1 MTQWL
6 ESRSAQ
12 GLKCNC
18 NNNKQFLIIPDK
30 WMSLTNTVG
39 AKSTVWRWLLPAL
52 VGLVVG
58 GGWGISL
65 LLPLQDPYIQSV
77 RAAVGDPSRGEQIFI
92 LNCAGC
98 HGIDGKGKVGPS
110 LVQISQRR
118 SQTKLIQQIISGNTP
133 PMPKFQAQPQ
143 DMADL
148 LSYLKTL

>member
-1 MTQWL
+1 
-6 ESRSAQ
+6 
-12 GLKCNC
+12 
-18 NNNKQFLIIPDK
+18 
-30 WMSLTNTVG
+30 MSLVNTVG
-39 AKSTVWRWLLPAL
+39 VGSTVWRWLLPVLILLA
-52 VGLVVG
+52 VGAS
-58 GGWGISL
+58 WGVSL
-65 LLPLQDPYIQSV
+65 LLPLRDPYIQSV

-98 HGIDGKGKVGPS
+98 HGVDGKGEVGPS
-110 LVQISQRR
+110 LVQISHRR